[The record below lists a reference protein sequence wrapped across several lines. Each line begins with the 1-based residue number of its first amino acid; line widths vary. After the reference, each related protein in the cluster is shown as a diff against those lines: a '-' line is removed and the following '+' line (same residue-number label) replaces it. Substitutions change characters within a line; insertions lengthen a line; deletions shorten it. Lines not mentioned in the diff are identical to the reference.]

1 MFRVIIV
8 AEQQLNVSKNSF
20 CHFCILSVSS
30 RFLTSSL
37 VLCLIFSLSF
47 DHFVYFNQYITAA
60 AAICKPLGWKQRP
73 GRPYHTW
80 LRAIELYLRLLHIG
94 PLYAWKKETSRE
106 HWHLIVD
113 TAMLMQRK
121 P

>member
-1 MFRVIIV
+1 
-8 AEQQLNVSKNSF
+8 LYSF
-20 CHFCILSVSS
+20 CFQQVSDFLIGYFVSSSVSH
-30 RFLTSSL
+30 LT
-37 VLCLIFSLSF
+37 IF
-47 DHFVYFNQYITAA
+47 FVYFNQYITAA
-60 AAICKPLGWKQRP
+60 AAICKPSGWKRRP